1 MVDIVV
7 VGSLNMDL
15 VVRVNQMPVPGET
28 VFGGDLNMICGG
40 KGANQAVAAGRI
52 AGEAAMIGRVGN
64 DSFGQRLLDN
74 LKASH
79 VNTDHVCKGETV
91 TGTAVIL
98 VDEHGENSIVISP
111 GENGKVTI
119 DDLEKADAILRD
131 ARFVLAQFELP
142 VNVVEALIQKVA
154 HLPAKLILNPAPFRA
169 ISQEL
174 LSKVDFLIPNEI
186 EAEKLTG
193 IKINNVE
200 NAKKAAQVLLE
211 WGVQQV
217 IITMGANG
225 ALLADLKGIH
235 LIPAYLVNP
244 VDTTAAGDTFIGGFA
259 AALTRNFS
267 LEDATKYGNAAAA
280 IAVTRFGAQTSIPTR
295 EEVDQFYLS
304 KELPENL

>member
-28 VFGGDLNMICGG
+28 VSGGDLNMICGG

-119 DDLEKADAILRD
+119 SDLEKADAILRD

-193 IKINNVE
+193 IKIDNVE
-200 NAKKAAQVLLE
+200 NAKKAAQVLLD

-225 ALLADLKGIH
+225 ALLADLKRIH
-235 LIPAYLVNP
+235 LIPAYLVSP

-267 LEDATKYGNAAAA
+267 LEDAIKYGNAAAA

>member
-28 VFGGDLNMICGG
+28 VSGGDLNMICGG

-64 DSFGQRLLDN
+64 DGFGQRLLDN

-193 IKINNVE
+193 IKIDNVE
-200 NAKKAAQVLLE
+200 NAKKAAQVLLD

>member
-28 VFGGDLNMICGG
+28 VSGGDLNMICGG

-142 VNVVEALIQKVA
+142 VNVVEALIQKVV

-193 IKINNVE
+193 IKIDNVE
-200 NAKKAAQVLLE
+200 NAKKAAQVLLD

-217 IITMGANG
+217 IITMGVNG

-235 LIPAYLVNP
+235 LIPAYLVSP
-244 VDTTAAGDTFIGGFA
+244 VDTTASGDTFIGGFT
-259 AALTRNFS
+259 AALTRDFS
-267 LEDATKYGNAAAA
+267 LEDAIKYGNAAAA

>member
-28 VFGGDLNMICGG
+28 VSGGDLNMICGG

-64 DSFGQRLLDN
+64 DGFGERLLDS

-119 DDLEKADAILRD
+119 DDLEKADAILRE

-193 IKINNVE
+193 IKIDNVE
-200 NAKKAAQVLLE
+200 NAKKAAQVLLD

-235 LIPAYLVNP
+235 LIPAYLVSP

-267 LEDATKYGNAAAA
+267 LEDAIKYGNAAAA
-280 IAVTRFGAQTSIPTR
+280 IAVTRFGAQISIPTR